1 MTYFN
6 LEYNYDEEVPQASNM
21 FVLWTVNIF
30 D

>member
-6 LEYNYDEEVPQASNM
+6 SEYNYDQKVHKASYV